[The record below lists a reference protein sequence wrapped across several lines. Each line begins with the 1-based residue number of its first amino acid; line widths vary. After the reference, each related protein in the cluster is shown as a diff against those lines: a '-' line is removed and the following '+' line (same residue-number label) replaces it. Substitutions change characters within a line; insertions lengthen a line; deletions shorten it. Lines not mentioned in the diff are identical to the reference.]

1 MKSQQEY
8 MKNVRTIY
16 LFSQFQLNFHSMS
29 FPPIFVCFSHS
40 RAVPHRY
47 DLLNQSMRKQRCFFM
62 QVGQQRAPVA
72 DCFHRRS
79 YLFMLSHF
87 HFSDMIVFLTHQ
99 PFIIQKSSNIHFFF
113 HNPFHG
119 IFRWNNSVQCLPHLL
134 SVTSEDWFQYF
145 YVMMNFCFQRKHL
158 RIGFKKLFSNTESIY
173 GSMSL
178 AFPHEAFCQVLFWVI
193 DANYRESAKVQ
204 SAKGLRFALSAC
216 GFGWLLLLDEVVPLT
231 ADTPCA

>member
-1 MKSQQEY
+1 MYAQYIFFLNSSSISPQ
-8 MKNVRTIY
+8 R
-16 LFSQFQLNFHSMS
+16 LFPS
-29 FPPIFVCFSHS
+29 IFVCLSHS

-62 QVGQQRAPVA
+62 QVGQQKPPVA

-113 HNPFHG
+113 HNPFPG

-145 YVMMNFCFQRKHL
+145 YVMMNFCFQRKRL
-158 RIGFKKLFSNTESIY
+158 WIGFKKLFSNTESIY

-178 AFPHEAFCQVLFWVI
+178 AFPHLAEP
-193 DANYRESAKVQ
+193 YS
-204 SAKGLRFALSAC
+204 
-216 GFGWLLLLDEVVPLT
+216 
-231 ADTPCA
+231 TPCRNFLTFLAL

>member
-8 MKNVRTIY
+8 MKNVSTIY
-16 LFSQFQLNFHSMS
+16 PFSQFQLNFHSMS
-29 FPPIFVCFSHS
+29 FLFLFICLSHS
-40 RAVPHRY
+40 KTLPHRY

-99 PFIIQKSSNIHFFF
+99 PFIIQKSSNIHFFC

-119 IFRWNNSVQCLPHLL
+119 IFRWNNSVQYLPQLLNVKWCRPCTTANQNRFCCLSRNELSRTFYQKNKQQYYLLHYACCVCHLA
-134 SVTSEDWFQYF
+134 V
-145 YVMMNFCFQRKHL
+145 
-158 RIGFKKLFSNTESIY
+158 
-173 GSMSL
+173 
-178 AFPHEAFCQVLFWVI
+178 
-193 DANYRESAKVQ
+193 
-204 SAKGLRFALSAC
+204 
-216 GFGWLLLLDEVVPLT
+216 
-231 ADTPCA
+231 

>member
-8 MKNVRTIY
+8 MQNVSTIY
-16 LFSQFQLNFHSMS
+16 LFSQFQLNSPSMPFLFAFYMLIS
-29 FPPIFVCFSHS
+29 QQNSTTPVRPAESINAKTEV
-40 RAVPHRY
+40 
-47 DLLNQSMRKQRCFFM
+47 FFM
-62 QVGQQRAPVA
+62 QVGQQRPPVA

-145 YVMMNFCFQRKHL
+145 YVMMNFCFQRKRL
-158 RIGFKKLFSNTESIY
+158 WIGFKKLFSNTESIY

-178 AFPHEAFCQVLFWVI
+178 AFPHLAEP
-193 DANYRESAKVQ
+193 YS
-204 SAKGLRFALSAC
+204 
-216 GFGWLLLLDEVVPLT
+216 
-231 ADTPCA
+231 TPCRNFLTFLAL

>member
-8 MKNVRTIY
+8 MKNVSTIY
-16 LFSQFQLNFHSMS
+16 LFSQFQLNFPSIPFLFAFYILIS
-29 FPPIFVCFSHS
+29 QQNSTTPVRSAESINAKIEV
-40 RAVPHRY
+40 
-47 DLLNQSMRKQRCFFM
+47 FFM
-62 QVGQQRAPVA
+62 QVGEQRPPVA

-87 HFSDMIVFLTHQ
+87 QISDMVVFLTHQ
-99 PFIIQKSSNIHFFF
+99 PFIIQKSTDIHFFF

-145 YVMMNFCFQRKHL
+145 YVMMNFCFQRKRL
-158 RIGFKKLFSNTESIY
+158 WIGFKKLFSNTESIY

-178 AFPHEAFCQVLFWVI
+178 AFPHLAEPYSTPCRNFLAF
-193 DANYRESAKVQ
+193 
-204 SAKGLRFALSAC
+204 FAL
-216 GFGWLLLLDEVVPLT
+216 
-231 ADTPCA
+231 